1 MGVLKSRQNHH
12 FDDSRNPTFR
22 VPNLESRVPSSV
34 KKMNRIDQRFAQLKA
49 ANRTG
54 LIPFVT
60 AGDPSPDTV
69 VALMHALVDNGA
81 DAIELGVPFS
91 DPMADGP
98 TIQHADERA
107 LAAGVGLVDV
117 LSWVREFRQ
126 SDNDTPVVLMG
137 YLNPIEI
144 HGYQAF
150 ADDAVAAG
158 VDGVLLVDCPVE
170 EAAIAAPLRESGLRQ
185 IWLAAPTTSRER
197 LARLCEVA
205 EGFLYYV
212 SVAGITGSSGLSV
225 ADMATRVAGVRDKA
239 RAPVAVGFGVR
250 NAEQACAIAGFADA
264 VIIGSAL
271 VERLAGAGDA
281 TDVAAR
287 VRDFLA
293 PIRDALDEKARN
305 D

>member
-1 MGVLKSRQNHH
+1 
-12 FDDSRNPTFR
+12 
-22 VPNLESRVPSSV
+22 
-34 KKMNRIDQRFAQLKA
+34 MNRIDQRFAKLTSEG
-49 ANRTG
+49 RTG

-69 VALMHALVDNGA
+69 VALMHALVAHGA
-81 DAIELGVPFS
+81 DVIELGVPFS

-107 LAAGVGLVDV
+107 LAAGVGLRDV
-117 LSWVREFRQ
+117 LGWVREFR
-126 SDNDTPVVLMG
+126 DADTETPVVLMG
-137 YLNPIEI
+137 YLNPVEI
-144 HGYQAF
+144 FGYRAF
-150 ADDAVAAG
+150 AAAAVAAG

-170 EAAIAAPLRESGLRQ
+170 EAATAAPLREAGLHQ
-185 IWLAAPTTSRER
+185 IWLAAPTTSPAR
-197 LARLCEVA
+197 LAQLCEAA

-212 SVAGITGSSGLSV
+212 SVAGITGSGGLSV
-225 ADMATRVAGVRDKA
+225 EDMAVRVAGVRDKA

-250 NAEQACAIAGFADA
+250 HAEQACAIAEFADA

-281 TDVAAR
+281 AEVAAR
-287 VRDFLA
+287 VQDFLA
-293 PIRDALDEKARN
+293 PIRVALDEKAQN